1 MKVLVSAYACEPER
15 GSEPGSGWNWVCQIG
30 RFEECW
36 VITRINNRESIEK
49 ALNAHPMPRVHFVY
63 YDLPRRMRFWK
74 KGQRGVFIYYYL
86 WQIGAYLL
94 AKELFR
100 KVHFDLVHHVTF
112 GSYWRPSFLPLLPA
126 PFLWGP
132 VGGAE
137 SAPSSFRRSLSLR
150 GTFYEVVRSAA
161 RYLAEFDPFVRMTAR
176 RAVAGL
182 AVTPETALRLKAL
195 GCRDVSFSA
204 TVALTSEDLSILSR
218 IPLRNEAC
226 FRILSLGRYLHWK
239 GFELGLRAF
248 AEFHR
253 EHPNS
258 EYWLIGDGP
267 ERDRWERMAK
277 TLGIENNT
285 VFWHTLPRTQVLEK
299 ISECDVLMH
308 PSLHDSGGWA
318 TLEAMAAGR
327 PVICLD
333 LGGPALQVSEAT
345 GIKIPAISPP
355 QVVADLASALKQLA
369 GDPPRR
375 ARLGEAAR
383 AAMQEKYNWDRKGE
397 QLAELY
403 ARLMKQRTLEF
414 AEPDSVGHIA
424 QLMKD
429 ND

>member
-1 MKVLVSAYACEPER
+1 MR
-15 GSEPGSGWNWVCQIG
+15 QIG

-49 ALNAHPMPRVHFVY
+49 ALAANSMSRVHFIY
-63 YDLPRRMRFWK
+63 YDLPKWMRFWK
-74 KGQRGVFIYYYL
+74 RGHRGVFAYYYL
-86 WQIGAYLL
+86 WQAGAYLL
-94 AKELFR
+94 AKKLFR
-100 KVHFDLVHHVTF
+100 TVRFDLVHHVTF

-137 SAPSSFRRSLSLR
+137 SAPRSFRGSSSLR
-150 GTFYEVVRSAA
+150 GTLYEMVRGAA

-176 RAVAGL
+176 RAVASL
-182 AVTPETALRLKAL
+182 AVTPETAERLKAL
-195 GCRDVSFSA
+195 GCQNISLCA
-204 TVALTSEDLSILSR
+204 TVALTSEDISMLSR
-218 IPLRNEAC
+218 IPLRTEAR

-248 AEFHR
+248 AEFRR

-267 ERDRWERMAK
+267 ERERWERLAK

-285 VFWHTLPRTQVLEK
+285 VFWHTLPRSQVLEK
-299 ISECDVLMH
+299 IAECNVLMH

-345 GIKIPAISPP
+345 GIKISAITPE

-369 GDPPRR
+369 GDSSLRV
-375 ARLGEAAR
+375 RLGEAAR
-383 AAMQEKYNWDRKGE
+383 AAVQENYNWDKKGE

-403 ARLMKQRTLEF
+403 GRLMKQQSVELL
-414 AEPDSVGHIA
+414 APDSVGHLL
-424 QLMKD
+424 QPMKD
-429 ND
+429 HD

>member
-36 VITRINNRESIEK
+36 VITRINNRGSIEK

-86 WQIGAYLL
+86 WQVGAYLL
-94 AKELFR
+94 AKKLFR
-100 KVHFDLVHHVTF
+100 KVRFDLVHHVTF
-112 GSYWRPSFLPLLPA
+112 GSYWRPSLLPLLPA

-137 SAPSSFRRSLSLR
+137 SAPSSFRKSLSLR
-150 GTFYEVVRSAA
+150 GAFYELARNVA

-176 RAVAGL
+176 RATASL

-195 GCRDVSFSA
+195 GCRDVSLSQ
-204 TVALTSEDLSILSR
+204 TVALTSEDLAILSR
-218 IPLRNEAC
+218 TPLRNEAC

-248 AEFHR
+248 AEFRR

-285 VFWHTLPRTQVLEK
+285 VFWHTLPRSQVLEK
-299 ISECDVLMH
+299 IAECDVLMH
-308 PSLHDSGGWA
+308 PSLHDSGGWV

-345 GIKIPAISPP
+345 GLKIPAISPT
-355 QVVADLASALKQLA
+355 QVVADLDSALKQLA

-397 QLAELY
+397 QLAEVY

-414 AEPDSVGHIA
+414 AEPDSIGHLA

>member
-36 VITRINNRESIEK
+36 AITRINNRESIEK

-63 YDLPRRMRFWK
+63 YDLPRWMRFWK

-94 AKELFR
+94 AKKLFR
-100 KVHFDLVHHVTF
+100 KVRFDLVHHVTF

-137 SAPSSFRRSLSLR
+137 SAPSSFHRSSSLR
-150 GTFYEVVRSAA
+150 GTFYELARSAA

-176 RAVAGL
+176 RAAAGL

-195 GCRDVSFSA
+195 GCRDVSLSA

-218 IPLRNEAC
+218 TPFRNEAR

-267 ERDRWERMAK
+267 ERERWERMAK

-285 VFWHTLPRTQVLEK
+285 VFWHTLPRSQVLEK
-299 ISECDVLMH
+299 IAECDVLMH

-369 GDPPRR
+369 GDPSRR

-383 AAMQEKYNWDRKGE
+383 AVMQEKYNWDRKGE
-397 QLAELY
+397 QLAEVY

-414 AEPDSVGHIA
+414 EEPDSVGHLA

>member
-1 MKVLVSAYACEPER
+1 
-15 GSEPGSGWNWVCQIG
+15 
-30 RFEECW
+30 
-36 VITRINNRESIEK
+36 
-49 ALNAHPMPRVHFVY
+49 
-63 YDLPRRMRFWK
+63 
-74 KGQRGVFIYYYL
+74 
-86 WQIGAYLL
+86 
-94 AKELFR
+94 
-100 KVHFDLVHHVTF
+100 
-112 GSYWRPSFLPLLPA
+112 
-126 PFLWGP
+126 
-132 VGGAE
+132 
-137 SAPSSFRRSLSLR
+137 
-150 GTFYEVVRSAA
+150 
-161 RYLAEFDPFVRMTAR
+161 MTAR
-176 RAVAGL
+176 RAAAGL

-267 ERDRWERMAK
+267 ERDRWEQMAK

-285 VFWHTLPRTQVLEK
+285 VFWHTLPRSQVLEK
-299 ISECDVLMH
+299 IAECDVLMH

-345 GIKIPAISPP
+345 GIKILAISPP

-397 QLAELY
+397 QLAEVY
-403 ARLMKQRTLEF
+403 ARITKQRRLEF
-414 AEPDSVGHIA
+414 EEPDSVGHLA

>member
-1 MKVLVSAYACEPER
+1 M
-15 GSEPGSGWNWVCQIG
+15 
-30 RFEECW
+30 
-36 VITRINNRESIEK
+36 ITRINNRESIEK
-49 ALNAHPMPRVHFVY
+49 ALTANPMPRAHFVY
-63 YDLPRRMRFWK
+63 YDLPKWMRFWK

-86 WQIGAYLL
+86 WQAGAYLL
-94 AKELFR
+94 AKELFQ
-100 KVHFDLVHHVTF
+100 KVRFDLVHHVTF
-112 GSYWRPSFLPLLPA
+112 GSYWRPSFLALLPA

-137 SAPSSFRRSLSLR
+137 SAPRSFRSSLSLR
-150 GTFYEVVRSAA
+150 GTFYEIVRSAA
-161 RYLAEFDPFVRMTAR
+161 RCLAEFDPFVRMTAR

-182 AVTPETALRLKAL
+182 AVTPESALRLKAL
-195 GCRDVSFSA
+195 GCRDVSLCA

-248 AEFHR
+248 AEFRRKHA
-253 EHPNS
+253 NS

-267 ERDRWERMAK
+267 ERERWERLAK

-285 VFWHTLPRTQVLEK
+285 VFWHTLPRSQVLEK
-299 ISECDVLMH
+299 IADCDVLMH
-308 PSLHDSGGWA
+308 PSLHDSGGWV

-333 LGGPALQVSEAT
+333 LGGPALQVCEST
-345 GIKIPAISPP
+345 GIKIPAITPA

-369 GDPPRR
+369 GDPSCR

-383 AAMQEKYNWDRKGE
+383 TAIQEKYNWDKKGE
-397 QLAELY
+397 QLAEVY

-414 AEPDSVGHIA
+414 AQPDSIGHLVR
-424 QLMKD
+424 LMKD
-429 ND
+429 HD